1 MDIKKINQMTQIK
14 LQLVDWDKV
23 KVGQLLAENERLKQ
37 KIDFL
42 QHSRSSYIGKDK
54 NYKQVII
61 DLLNQGKTYKEI
73 IGMTGKSE
81 NWIRVVEQQYRKLK
95 FKTK

>member
-1 MDIKKINQMTQIK
+1 MKQLK
-14 LQLVDWDKV
+14 LDLVNWDKV
-23 KVGQLLAENERLKQ
+23 KVGQLLAELDKANK

-42 QHSRSSYIGKDK
+42 QHSRSSYIGKAK
-54 NYKQVII
+54 NYKSIII

-73 IGMTGKSE
+73 IGLTGKSE
-81 NWIRVVEQQYRKLK
+81 VWIRTVESEYRKLK